1 LYGYG
6 KTLLK
11 LNKTDSSEFYLNKSL
26 SYFSELDPDLDF
38 HIKEALATVYTENK
52 QYSRAID
59 SLQNILND
67 KNFNLPELKA
77 DIYLGLTKNYKTIG
91 ENEKYIEYNEK
102 YLELNA
108 KLNQKNISVIN
119 NVFEEGGDKKE
130 EKKTLNLYFLS
141 AILIA
146 ILFVI
151 LIFIKRKKSR
161 KEKSPHAPEKIVL
174 SSEVEKNILEGL
186 NEFEKSNAFTNNKL
200 NISTLAN
207 QLDTNTTYLSEVIR
221 RNKNKNFSNYINELR
236 IKFICNEL
244 ENKPEYLNY
253 KISYLAEV
261 SGFNSHSFFA
271 TVFKNITGISPSDYI
286 ESKGNKN
293 Q

>member
-1 LYGYG
+1 
-6 KTLLK
+6 
-11 LNKTDSSEFYLNKSL
+11 
-26 SYFSELDPDLDF
+26 
-38 HIKEALATVYTENK
+38 
-52 QYSRAID
+52 RAID

-236 IKFICNEL
+236 
-244 ENKPEYLNY
+244 
-253 KISYLAEV
+253 
-261 SGFNSHSFFA
+261 
-271 TVFKNITGISPSDYI
+271 
-286 ESKGNKN
+286 
-293 Q
+293 